1 MEAEMTSSFEDAAT
15 ESEETLRPKISPE
28 DNGGGGVARPELW
41 LIGICFEATAL
52 ETAGGL
58 CWEWV
63 ASISFFN
70 AVMYLFQM
78 NRDIVLNFLQV

>member
-28 DNGGGGVARPELW
+28 DNGGGGVARPEFW

-52 ETAGGL
+52 ETVGGL
-58 CWEWV
+58 FWEGV
-63 ASISFFN
+63 GLNLLFN

-78 NRDIVLNFLQV
+78 NSDIVLNFLQV